1 MSQVIKL
8 FNISKSPKQK
18 EDEKKLEK
26 SCQDQLS
33 AIQFLLETLL
43 VEDER
48 FKNNYR
54 WIRSKKIIEDAMVVT
69 LMHEELIRTLIRL
82 YREDYGDTVSIGKME
97 SYMTNKV
104 LVYLDAAI
112 EPYLYLVDMK
122 ECQRQVN
129 ECL

>member
-8 FNISKSPKQK
+8 FNISKSSKQK

-69 LMHEELIRTLIRL
+69 LMHEELIRTLIGL
-82 YREDYGDTVSIGKME
+82 YREDYGDTLSIGKME

>member
-69 LMHEELIRTLIRL
+69 LMHEELIRTLIGL
-82 YREDYGDTVSIGKME
+82 YREDYGDTLSIGKME